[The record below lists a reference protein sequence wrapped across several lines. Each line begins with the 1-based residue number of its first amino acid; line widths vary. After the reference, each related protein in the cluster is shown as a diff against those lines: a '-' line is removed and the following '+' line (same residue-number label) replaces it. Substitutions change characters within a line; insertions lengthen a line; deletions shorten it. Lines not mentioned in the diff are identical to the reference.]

1 MVEWRIT
8 NIVFTLK
15 FNTNFSIEKIASILA
30 NNGILVDYDPD
41 SFPALIITLENN
53 KKEKPKKITIF
64 KSGVI
69 NVYGLKKIDELYNV
83 INKIK
88 KIFGECGIN
97 LPNNYEVE
105 LDNIVIAGNFDYTN
119 IDIVKM
125 YYNFDDTKYDPNL
138 FPGVSISYYLSKK
151 YKVTF
156 NIFSDGHF
164 VCAGIRGDP
173 NNINQHI
180 NEIVNSFQENVIKKY
195 AKNL

>member
-69 NVYGLKKIDELYNV
+69 NIYGLKKIDELYNV

-125 YYNFDDTKYDPNL
+125 YYNFDDVRYDPER
-138 FPGVSISYYLSKK
+138 FPAVSIPYYLSKD
-151 YKVTF
+151 YKVRF
-156 NIFSDGHF
+156 NIFKNGKF

-195 AKNL
+195 VK